1 MKKIITILCIVAML
15 FTMQSTYVFA
25 ESPII
30 TKEDLGN
37 GYYTLTVIE
46 DISSPI
52 SLLASD
58 STATKSKTT
67 YFKNSN
73 DETLWYVKVTGT
85 FTYNGT
91 TSKCTASTPSAKSYD
106 SAWKIS
112 DINGSKS
119 GNTATAS
126 AVGTLY
132 QLGAVIQTVPKTVT
146 LTCSSTGKF
155 S

>member
-1 MKKIITILCIVAML
+1 MKRFISILCIFGML
-15 FTMQSTYVFA
+15 FTLQSTFAFA
-25 ESPII
+25 ESAHI

-37 GYYTLTVIE
+37 GYYTITVID
-46 DISSPI
+46 DISS
-52 SLLASD
+52 SVCLLASD
-58 STATKSKTT
+58 STVTKSKTT

-73 DETLWYVKVTGT
+73 NETLWYVRVTGT

-112 DINGSKS
+112 DVSGSKT
-119 GNTATAS
+119 GNTAKAS

-146 LTCSSTGKF
+146 LTCSPAGKF